1 MQGLTIGK
9 VAGQA
14 GVGVE
19 TVRFYERSGLI
30 DQPPRTGAG
39 YRKYP
44 EETVRRIRFIRHAK
58 ELGFSLKEI
67 GELLDLQNDPAAT
80 CGDIQKRAEAKL
92 DDIGRRIKELEK
104 MRDVLAGLVESCSH
118 NKPIGECPILSVVE
132 ENRTR
137 KEQKR

>member
-1 MQGLTIGK
+1 MGIQGLTIGK
-9 VAGQA
+9 VAVQA

-19 TVRFYERSGLI
+19 TVRFYERCGLI
-30 DQPPRTGAG
+30 EQPPRTGSG

-44 EETVRRIRFIRHAK
+44 EGAVQRIRFIRYAK

-80 CGDIQKRAEAKL
+80 CGDIQTRAEAKL
-92 DDIGRRIKELEK
+92 EDIGRRIEELEK

-118 NKPIGECPILSVVE
+118 NRPIGECPILSVVDKTE
-132 ENRTR
+132 P
-137 KEQKR
+137 

>member
-80 CGDIQKRAEAKL
+80 CGDIQRRAEAKL